1 MKHHDSWV
9 NLERALIKAGEVGL
23 KKRGRKRERETET
36 VLVLPKKLLH
46 YLAVG
51 TPVVG
56 LNFDKKK
63 KKKLIITELRIF
75 FHNCIQ
81 ILSFLKLIN
90 ECKMELTMN
99 DLKYNILLFSL
110 AVFLYVSLIHTTLTQ
125 P

>member
-46 YLAVG
+46 YLAVR

-63 KKKLIITELRIF
+63 KKKINYYRIKD
-75 FHNCIQ
+75 I
-81 ILSFLKLIN
+81 
-90 ECKMELTMN
+90 
-99 DLKYNILLFSL
+99 FS
-110 AVFLYVSLIHTTLTQ
+110 
-125 P
+125 